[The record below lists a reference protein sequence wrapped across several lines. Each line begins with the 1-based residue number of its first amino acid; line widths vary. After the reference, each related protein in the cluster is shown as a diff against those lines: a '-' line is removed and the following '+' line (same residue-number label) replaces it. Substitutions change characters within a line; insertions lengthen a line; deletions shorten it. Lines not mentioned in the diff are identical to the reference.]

1 MNLSSNLKKIRKENN
16 LSQEDLAE
24 KLGVSRQSVSKWES
38 NQAYPEMD
46 KVIQLCK
53 MFNLNIDELLNQD
66 INDKK
71 DSETRKNKFNNQV
84 DSFLNFITKTV
95 NMFSAMKFKSIIKC
109 LFEQLFLILVFY
121 IIYSFCNYFISSM
134 FYDFSFLPR
143 VLINMFTWTYTLCY
157 IVLVVV
163 VMLHIFKLR
172 YLDYYEIID
181 KQDDVKTKDK
191 EEKEIKNDIK
201 HNNEK
206 IIIRDPERSS
216 IKFFSLIAKMIVI
229 IFKAFVGCFSLMF
242 VFSFIFIAMCLAL
255 SFLIVKTGLLF
266 VGCLLLG
273 VGALLV
279 NSLIIV
285 VIYNFIFNGKNKWN
299 LYLVVFLISLLLIG
313 LGIGNIII
321 GLKDFNFVDYSDNN
335 LYTTEELNVKL
346 DGNLKVYYSN
356 IEYILTDDK
365 DVKIKFVKPNYST
378 EKLYVTNNEIFVHYE
393 GNNNIFEAGRYLISA
408 INNKYIIGDIDGKI
422 YIYTN
427 KENMSK
433 INRY

>member
-95 NMFSAMKFKSIIKC
+95 NMFSAMKFKNVIKC

-143 VLINMFTWTYTLCY
+143 VLINMFKWTYTLCY

-299 LYLVVFLISLLLIG
+299 LYLAVFLISLLLIG

>member
-95 NMFSAMKFKSIIKC
+95 NMFSAMKFKNVIKC

-299 LYLVVFLISLLLIG
+299 LYLAVFLISLLLIG

>member
-24 KLGVSRQSVSKWES
+24 KLVVSRQSVSKWES

-109 LFEQLFLILVFY
+109 LFEQLFLVLVFY

-143 VLINMFTWTYTLCY
+143 VLINMFKWTYTLCY

-242 VFSFIFIAMCLAL
+242 VFSFIFIAMCLTL

>member
-109 LFEQLFLILVFY
+109 LFEQLFLVLVFY

-143 VLINMFTWTYTLCY
+143 VLINMFKWTYTLCY

-181 KQDDVKTKDK
+181 KQDDVKTNDK
-191 EEKEIKNDIK
+191 EEKEIKNEVK

-299 LYLVVFLISLLLIG
+299 LYLVLFLISLLLIG

>member
-1 MNLSSNLKKIRKENN
+1 M
-16 LSQEDLAE
+16 
-24 KLGVSRQSVSKWES
+24 
-38 NQAYPEMD
+38 
-46 KVIQLCK
+46 
-53 MFNLNIDELLNQD
+53 
-66 INDKK
+66 
-71 DSETRKNKFNNQV
+71 
-84 DSFLNFITKTV
+84 
-95 NMFSAMKFKSIIKC
+95 
-109 LFEQLFLILVFY
+109 
-121 IIYSFCNYFISSM
+121 
-134 FYDFSFLPR
+134 
-143 VLINMFTWTYTLCY
+143 
-157 IVLVVV
+157 
-163 VMLHIFKLR
+163 
-172 YLDYYEIID
+172 
-181 KQDDVKTKDK
+181 
-191 EEKEIKNDIK
+191 
-201 HNNEK
+201 
-206 IIIRDPERSS
+206 
-216 IKFFSLIAKMIVI
+216 
-229 IFKAFVGCFSLMF
+229 
-242 VFSFIFIAMCLAL
+242 
-255 SFLIVKTGLLF
+255 
-266 VGCLLLG
+266 LG

-299 LYLVVFLISLLLIG
+299 LYLAVFLISLLLIG

>member
-143 VLINMFTWTYTLCY
+143 VLINMFKWTYTLCY

-299 LYLVVFLISLLLIG
+299 LYLAVFLISLLLIG

>member
-299 LYLVVFLISLLLIG
+299 LYLAVFLISLLLIG

>member
-109 LFEQLFLILVFY
+109 LFEQLFLVLVFY

-143 VLINMFTWTYTLCY
+143 VLINMFKWTYTLCY

-299 LYLVVFLISLLLIG
+299 LYLAVFLISLLLIG

>member
-109 LFEQLFLILVFY
+109 LFEQLFLVLVFY

-143 VLINMFTWTYTLCY
+143 VLINMFKWTYTLCY

-242 VFSFIFIAMCLAL
+242 VFSFIFIAMCLTL

>member
-66 INDKK
+66 VDDKK
-71 DSETRKNKFNNQV
+71 DSEIRKNKFNNQV

-121 IIYSFCNYFISSM
+121 IIYSFCNHFISLM

-143 VLINMFTWTYTLCY
+143 VLINMFKWTYTLCY

-191 EEKEIKNDIK
+191 EEKEIKNEIK
-201 HNNEK
+201 YNNEK

>member
-66 INDKK
+66 VDDKK
-71 DSETRKNKFNNQV
+71 DSEIRKNKFNNQV

-95 NMFSAMKFKSIIKC
+95 NMFSAMKFKNVIKC

-299 LYLVVFLISLLLIG
+299 LYLAVFLISLLLIG

>member
-66 INDKK
+66 VDDKK
-71 DSETRKNKFNNQV
+71 DSEIRKNKFNNQV

-95 NMFSAMKFKSIIKC
+95 NMFSAMKFKNVIKC

-143 VLINMFTWTYTLCY
+143 VLINMFKWTYTLCY

-299 LYLVVFLISLLLIG
+299 LYLAVFLISLLLIG

-365 DVKIKFVKPNYST
+365 DVKIKFIKPNYST

>member
-299 LYLVVFLISLLLIG
+299 LYLAVFLISLLLIG

-365 DVKIKFVKPNYST
+365 DVKIKFIKPNYST

>member
-121 IIYSFCNYFISSM
+121 IIYSFCNHFISLM

-143 VLINMFTWTYTLCY
+143 VLINMFKWTYTLCY

-181 KQDDVKTKDK
+181 KQDDIKTNDK
-191 EEKEIKNDIK
+191 EEKEIKNEVK

-242 VFSFIFIAMCLAL
+242 VFSFIFIAMCLTL